1 VTPDPAEV
9 AAVAD
14 RFGVAIAQVRR
25 DHLISLL
32 LGLLSRDL
40 ADQVLFFGGT
50 ALARTHLPEGRLSED
65 IDLMVRGGATRREVA
80 GVVESLFASGLR
92 RVVGRLEWVSPLAS
106 APDVQAGVLAGPDGM
121 SIRVQLL
128 DAAGYPSWPTE
139 PRDLEQRY
147 ADAPPARLEVPTRAA
162 FVAGKTAAWHDRRAC
177 RDLWDLWAL
186 SRVGAIDVEAALLY
200 RRLGPTGTTPG
211 AWTFADPPTE
221 GQWHAALA
229 GQTRLTVT
237 AAEAAATVAAAW
249 TGAGAGQEPGRTR
262 PVS

>member
-1 VTPDPAEV
+1 VTPDPEEFV
-9 AAVAD
+9 AVAD
-14 RFGVAIAQVRR
+14 RFGVAVAQVRR

-40 ADQVLFFGGT
+40 ADRVLFFGGT
-50 ALARTHLPEGRLSED
+50 ALARTHLPDGRLSED
-65 IDLMVRGGATRREVA
+65 ID
-80 GVVESLFASGLR
+80 
-92 RVVGRLEWVSPLAS
+92 LAS
-106 APDVQAGVLAGPDGM
+106 APDVQAGVLAGPDGV
-121 SIRVQLL
+121 SIRIQLL
-128 DAAGYPSWPTE
+128 DAAGYPRWPTE

-147 ADAPPARLEVPTRAA
+147 ADAPPARLEVPIRAA

-186 SRVGAIDVEAALLY
+186 SRVGAVDVEAALLY
-200 RRLGPTGTTPG
+200 RRLGPTGTAPG

-237 AAEAAATVAAAW
+237 AAQAAAAVAVAW
-249 TGAGAGQEPGRTR
+249 TGAGQEPGRTR